1 MTEPNP
7 PATRYPAEVQRREDQ
22 SDLLIVWQDGSKTE
36 LPYRELRGYC
46 PCAGCQGH
54 MVREVRFRPPRKEAE
69 PLVISPVGNY
79 ALSILWSDG
88 HSTGIYR
95 FEFLADIPNR
105 SAARLAKEAAR
116 LGATNTADDEGVAN

>member
-1 MTEPNP
+1 MTVNLDSN
-7 PATRYPAEVQRREDQ
+7 TYYPSRVERHQDRRELEIRWRSGAEVTV
-22 SDLLIVWQDGSKTE
+22 I
-36 LPYRELRGYC
+36 PYDELRGYC

-54 MVREVRFRPPRKEAE
+54 MVQEVRFRPPKRRAE

-95 FEFLADIPNR
+95 YDVLAQMPER
-105 SAARLAKEAAR
+105 TQRRLASAEPA
-116 LGATNTADDEGVAN
+116 LP

>member
-1 MTEPNP
+1 MTSKH
-7 PATRYPAEVQRREDQ
+7 YPTKVQRNDEARELAIRWQ
-22 SDLLIVWQDGSKTE
+22 SGEDIA
-36 LPYRELRGYC
+36 LPYDELRGYC

-54 MVREVRFRPPRKEAE
+54 MVREVRFHHPRSQAQ

-95 FEFLADIPNR
+95 FDFLAELPQR
-105 SAARLAKEAAR
+105 TAQRLEREVATATAAEQ
-116 LGATNTADDEGVAN
+116 ADA